1 MLIKL
6 SNMMHLL
13 KYQINFD
20 IMCKCVCVRLLATK
34 FTLAITINELAYKF
48 HYLQH

>member
-1 MLIKL
+1 
-6 SNMMHLL
+6 MHLL

-20 IMCKCVCVRLLATK
+20 INRASMCKCVCVRLLATK